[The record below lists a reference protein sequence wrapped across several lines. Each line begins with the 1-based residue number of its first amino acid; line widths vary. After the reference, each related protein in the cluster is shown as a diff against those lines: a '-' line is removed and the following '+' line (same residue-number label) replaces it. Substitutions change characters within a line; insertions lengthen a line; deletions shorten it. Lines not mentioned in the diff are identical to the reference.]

1 MKAIFLKALRK
12 NNPEIEKTSVPFDI
26 LLLQDL
32 IGYPKDR
39 QIMTSEI
46 KGKPFIKLALLM
58 QLNGKT
64 VEDFTNAL
72 QERRKS
78 KKNKD

>member
-1 MKAIFLKALRK
+1 
-12 NNPEIEKTSVPFDI
+12 
-26 LLLQDL
+26 LQDL